1 MFEIY
6 IYQIKPKSKN
16 IMKFLMLPVIWK
28 INLLWLTVYVINIKS
43 MRRLKW
49 VNDKRTAFQN
59 YENDIR

>member
-1 MFEIY
+1 MFEIH

-28 INLLWLTVYVINIKS
+28 INLLWLTAYVINIKS